1 MIIKLRSG
9 CKHYTTHWKPGNT
22 DAIKMP
28 LLILVCIKQD
38 FKYAL
43 ISVGLAGNFLA
54 RNNFEFTSSLN
65 WFCCPVLVQIVRL
78 GGERRGFIAIEI
90 KSNVVP
96 WWLILGGVQATLG
109 YITYVLALSPD
120 MYLEVRLRLRLSKER
135 CKLVCCPRY
144 YAAASEVQR
153 MGQADH
159 KQYSRS
165 DPNTTKRAPFYAHNN
180 FLTTTPISL
189 Y

>member
-1 MIIKLRSG
+1 MIIKLMSG

-28 LLILVCIKQD
+28 LPILVCIKQD

-78 GGERRGFIAIEI
+78 GGERGGFIAIET
-90 KSNVVP
+90 KSNVVR
-96 WWLILGGVQATLG
+96 WWLILWRRSSKSKDQRTSPLPHPPLG
-109 YITYVLALSPD
+109 YIIYVLALSSD
-120 MYLEVRLRLRLSKER
+120 MNLEVRLRLRLSKER
-135 CKLVCCPRY
+135 CKLVL
-144 YAAASEVQR
+144 Q
-153 MGQADH
+153 
-159 KQYSRS
+159 
-165 DPNTTKRAPFYAHNN
+165 TI
-180 FLTTTPISL
+180 LT
-189 Y
+189 